1 MGKKYD
7 LKEIRKE
14 KNEPRKTWQQT
25 CAVSIIME
33 KGESLLNR
41 SVVYV
46 LWNGISMSPN
56 LADLWSLLWVMG
68 FLGSEC

>member
-25 CAVSIIME
+25 CAVSIITE

-41 SVVYV
+41 SVVLCAV
-46 LWNGISMSPN
+46 EWHIHVPKSSRPVVFALGH
-56 LADLWSLLWVMG
+56 G
-68 FLGSEC
+68 FPG